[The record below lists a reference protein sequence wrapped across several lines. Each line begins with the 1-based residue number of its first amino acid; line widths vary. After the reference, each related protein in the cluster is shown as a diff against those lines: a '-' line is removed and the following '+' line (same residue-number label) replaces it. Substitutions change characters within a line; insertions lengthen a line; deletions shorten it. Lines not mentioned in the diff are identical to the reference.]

1 VRCDIWKDIENRC
14 VYPDP
19 GIVEALKPWK
29 EEVDALASK
38 VIGKT
43 RVPLEN
49 KCRYK
54 ECNLGNLVTDAMVD
68 AVRGMFSTAFCIS
81 DYKICEL

>member
-1 VRCDIWKDIENRC
+1 
-14 VYPDP
+14 
-19 GIVEALKPWK
+19 VEALKPWK
-29 EEVDALASK
+29 EEVDALASR
-38 VIGKT
+38 VIGET

-68 AVRGMFSTAFCIS
+68 AVRETFSAAFSTP
-81 DYKICEL
+81 DNKICEL